1 MIKQYLKLR
10 VDGISIWKARRDSI
24 DSLWAIPARVRLP
37 IATACLLLFMK
48 YWKFLVHKTLV
59 TLLFDAVTVSAVKM
73 AILYWL
79 VDKEQHK
86 ATYDKTIK
94 FFAVR
99 QNNATKHI
107 FEIIC
112 KQNDVHVMQV

>member
-1 MIKQYLKLR
+1 
-10 VDGISIWKARRDSI
+10 
-24 DSLWAIPARVRLP
+24 
-37 IATACLLLFMK
+37 
-48 YWKFLVHKTLV
+48 
-59 TLLFDAVTVSAVKM
+59 M
-73 AILYWL
+73 AILYRL

-99 QNNATKHI
+99 QNNATKYI